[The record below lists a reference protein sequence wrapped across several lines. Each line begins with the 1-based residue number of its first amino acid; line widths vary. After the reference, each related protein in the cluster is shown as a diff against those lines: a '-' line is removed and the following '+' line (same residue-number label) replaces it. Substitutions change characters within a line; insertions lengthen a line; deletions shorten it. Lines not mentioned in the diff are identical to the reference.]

1 MFGPPGRGYPAEV
14 SGSGK
19 RSLMQVEPT
28 RLVEL
33 AATSEGVLRSMA
45 QDWST
50 ALPDLAAAC
59 DELGDAAGALAVST
73 AYADSLADAGE
84 VVAALVQTLGLGVA
98 GLVDA
103 AQDAVRA
110 DDAVAAELERAAHHV
125 ALDGFAG
132 APRGPRGS

>member
-1 MFGPPGRGYPAEV
+1 
-14 SGSGK
+14 
-19 RSLMQVEPT
+19 MQVEPT

-33 AATSEGVLRSMA
+33 AGTSESVLRSMA

-59 DELGDAAGALAVST
+59 EGLGDAAGALAVSSS
-73 AYADSLADAGE
+73 YADSLADAGE

-125 ALDGFAG
+125 ALDGFDG
-132 APRGPRGS
+132 APRGPRGR